1 MKDFFKTSKS
11 GFTLIELMV
20 VVAIIGILSG
30 IAIPNFIGTRD
41 DRMLKS
47 AARDLLSDI
56 QKTRMEAI
64 NNNENWSIVFQGG
77 TDINGNVITN
87 PYQIQDAGGGVRK
100 AVTFAGKKS
109 GVSYAQGSATST
121 ILGAAFGGVFNTY
134 TGNTLTF
141 NSRGTC
147 NSGYV
152 YLANNKGTVYGVG
165 TLTSGIV
172 IFKQWMGSN
181 WTN

>member
-20 VVAIIGILSG
+20 VIAIIGILSG
-30 IAIPNFIGTRD
+30 IAIPNFIGTRN

-64 NNNENWSIVFQGG
+64 NNNGSWSIVFQA
-77 TDINGNVITN
+77 NG
-87 PYQIQDAGGGVRK
+87 YQIQNAGGGVRK
-100 AVTFAGKKS
+100 TVTFAGKKS